1 MSYSVEWIEPIY
13 DRTSGDVIN
22 AESNVSMINPKG
34 CYNAID
40 LNRIENDVQWISED
54 LVARKIYRTQLSLAV
69 RTNWN
74 QSDIPTR
81 EDMNRIINNVK
92 MLMSVSNPEVQNK
105 FQPIYE
111 SSQIPYSLANDIEYN
126 LQIMHDQP
134 ELPIK
139 YWYIEIENGIFSR
152 WGEEK
157 TERYI
162 KETEEYND
170 LMRKEID

>member
-69 RTNWN
+69 KTNWN

-81 EDMNRIINNVK
+81 EDMNRIINNIK
-92 MLMSVSNPEVQNK
+92 LLMSVSNPEVQNK
-105 FQPIYE
+105 FQP
-111 SSQIPYSLANDIEYN
+111 L
-126 LQIMHDQP
+126 
-134 ELPIK
+134 
-139 YWYIEIENGIFSR
+139 
-152 WGEEK
+152 
-157 TERYI
+157 
-162 KETEEYND
+162 
-170 LMRKEID
+170 